1 MAILREIYSLS
12 NNTKYN
18 GWCIKSKT
26 NIADTLDLSK
36 GTVLNGIEKLIN
48 MGYVERNEQNKYLRP
63 TDSIRELEQ
72 EKDSFLLAFKS
83 KNMEFISGK
92 VEEIL
97 SGNNLKNIKNE
108 RSEDE
113 QSVQNLAE
121 IGTKNV
127 PPVQKLTA
135 QIGTK
140 IVPPVQNLAEIGT
153 KFGRG
158 GTKFVPKIY
167 NNTTLD
173 QHKGIPEPDQT
184 KQPNPHPTHQEHGG
198 GDADGFKRCIGIYN
212 SFCKSKTGMGAKIDA
227 SDGKALKS
235 ILTYLKGAEA
245 VKRGDST
252 IEGEF
257 EAILSQWSVLE
268 AFLQDKIRLRQI
280 NSNLPTI
287 LAQIKKSKEMAYPTI
302 DEFLLYVEQNSP
314 NFSEIKESAKQKYDV
329 WVKSGWIDGY
339 GNKIKDWKS
348 KTISVLSFLKKN
360 NNEQTK
366 SRFKV
371 I

>member
-1 MAILREIYSLS
+1 MISCDFHPIRKALCLSLNEMAILREIYSLS

-121 IGTKNV
+121 IGTK
-127 PPVQKLTA
+127 
-135 QIGTK
+135 
-140 IVPPVQNLAEIGT
+140 
-153 KFGRG
+153 FGRG

-184 KQPNPHPTHQEHGG
+184 KQPNPHPTNQEHGG

-268 AFLQDKIRLRQI
+268 AFLQDKIRLRQL